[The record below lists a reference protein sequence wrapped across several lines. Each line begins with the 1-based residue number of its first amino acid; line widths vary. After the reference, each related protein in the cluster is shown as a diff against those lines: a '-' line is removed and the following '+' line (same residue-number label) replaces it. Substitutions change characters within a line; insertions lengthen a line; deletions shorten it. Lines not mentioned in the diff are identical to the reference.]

1 MVCGRY
7 AGQEDKG
14 GMSDLEDVVTLPIHD
29 ARKLEPKPSLE
40 DMGFEVHHS
49 PSSCANLEDDD
60 EIKNTYYPEVEQLLL
75 KVTGASR
82 VIVFDHTARWTEK
95 LGGSLYNLGEKNVA
109 AAPVT
114 CVHADYTDISA
125 PNRIRQLTT
134 TPSYTGQ
141 TLTQEDAEQI
151 LQKHYIFMNVWRNT
165 RTSLV

>member
-1 MVCGRY
+1 MCGRY

-125 PNRIRQLTT
+125 PNRIRQLIT

-151 LQKHYIFMNVWRNT
+151 LQKHYVFMNVWRNT